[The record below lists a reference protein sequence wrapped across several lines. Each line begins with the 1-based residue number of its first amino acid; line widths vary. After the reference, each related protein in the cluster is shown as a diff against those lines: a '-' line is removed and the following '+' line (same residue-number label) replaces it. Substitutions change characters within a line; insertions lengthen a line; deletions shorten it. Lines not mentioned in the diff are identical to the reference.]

1 MIYLNFDGTFSSEL
15 HFDNP
20 LPHWF
25 QQISEDIQRHGQPV
39 TETSSKIDTFNR
51 DNATR
56 LSRDQ
61 QNQLSDLSDTLR
73 TRYDDLTLKSRRDL
87 TDAEE
92 KLRRLRAEQEE
103 SVSQWRSTH
112 CAILGG
118 KCLGICSF
126 SSTSD

>member
-1 MIYLNFDGTFSSEL
+1 M
-15 HFDNP
+15 
-20 LPHWF
+20 
-25 QQISEDIQRHGQPV
+25 

-103 SVSQWRSTH
+103 SVSEFGLRSAH

-118 KCLGICSF
+118 KWLGICSLIHPN
-126 SSTSD
+126 DMYL

>member
-1 MIYLNFDGTFSSEL
+1 MLHGSFSNEL

-20 LPHWF
+20 LPHSF
-25 QQISEDIQRHGQPV
+25 QAISEDIQRHGQPV

-73 TRYDDLTLKSRRDL
+73 TRYDDLQLKSRRDL

-92 KLRRLRAEQEE
+92 KLKRLRAEQEE
-103 SVSQWRSTH
+103 SVSPFGLRSVH
-112 CAILGG
+112 
-118 KCLGICSF
+118 
-126 SSTSD
+126 